1 MLFFFSVPLIPLY
14 LWSHTDVRSDETVV
28 AKMMGLQ
35 VSAALLFGVV
45 LAACTQ
51 ARKRDILTACAG

>member
-14 LWSHTDVRSDETVV
+14 LWSRDDMKSDSTVV

-45 LAACTQ
+45 LAACTR
-51 ARKRDILTACAG
+51 AKKHEILTACAG